1 MYSPSANIPMGGNNA
16 KCCII
21 ASTSLSNGQSSA
33 EKILG
38 RVLKRT
44 IAPGGGKV
52 TKPPSHLVI
61 LSPLGTERIESFPYS
76 MQNMMGGNK
85 LKKAREVEEVAIS
98 TVKGRFIADDSSIPS
113 LDYTIVKYGEVVDDS
128 KILSKKEGVMNILP
142 GDSLDGKVGVE
153 MAANVLLQSVAMRP
167 NARNATM
174 SVIGAM
180 DKAGDGLS
188 EEVWEDWFLRLDG
201 PELWRSDTIVEGD
214 VTTIDRKFEELASY
228 MNEWSDRFNN
238 GAKGTGLTTPVT
250 VSPSNFI
257 GEDEISTLRQR
268 YGVRLEFKQTNTGS
282 SYKSKSEERELERQ
296 RPAGASNAPPS
307 KFKPLRQKKEGGVE
321 IICEELSS
329 GDGQFELRVRAK
341 RCNMDDSTVVKELS
355 EETILKRL
363 GEAVGVWKK
372 ERV

>member
-1 MYSPSANIPMGGNNA
+1 M
-16 KCCII
+16 
-21 ASTSLSNGQSSA
+21 
-33 EKILG
+33 
-38 RVLKRT
+38 
-44 IAPGGGKV
+44 

-61 LSPLGTERIESFPYS
+61 VSPLGTERIESFPYS

-113 LDYTIVKYGEVVDDS
+113 LDYTILKYGEVVDDA
-128 KILSKKEGVMNILP
+128 KILSKKEGGVRILP

-153 MAANVLLQSVAMRP
+153 MAANALLQSVAMRP

-180 DKAGDGLS
+180 DKAGHGLP
-188 EEVWEDWFLRLDG
+188 EEEWEDWFLRLDG
-201 PELWRSDTIVEGD
+201 PELWRSDIIVEGD
-214 VTTIDRKFEELASY
+214 DEAVIDRKFEELASY
-228 MNEWSDRFNN
+228 MSEWSDRFSN

-250 VSPSNFI
+250 VSPSTFI
-257 GEDEISTLRQR
+257 GEDGVSISTLRQR

-282 SYKSKSEERELERQ
+282 SYKSKSEERELEQQ
-296 RPAGASNAPPS
+296 RPAGAANANAGAS

-329 GDGQFELRVRAK
+329 GNGKFELRVRAR
-341 RCNMDDSTVVKELS
+341 RCNMDDATVVKELS

-363 GEAVGVWKK
+363 GEAVEVWKK